1 MEYKNAVKF
10 IVIVLYIVLTMIE
23 QLGNVKVATKPCNRK
38 IMVKVETEREN
49 SQQALKTMFYLN
61 RFTSHRITK
70 TCSEIILF
78 KSFQLNNV
86 FNIK

>member
-1 MEYKNAVKF
+1 M
-10 IVIVLYIVLTMIE
+10 LYIVLTMIE
-23 QLGNVKVATKPCNRK
+23 QLQTLKGATKPCNRK

-78 KSFQLNNV
+78 KSFQLNNM